1 MIKEL
6 AKKNRSYRR
15 FYENKKITEDELKE
29 LVDTGR
35 NTPSAANRQPVR
47 YKLVCDE
54 VMNEKVFECLGWAG
68 YLKDWAGPV
77 KGERPSAYIIM
88 ATDKNAKA
96 ECDEGIIGQTIL
108 LAAVEKGMGG
118 CFLGNVNRAKL
129 AGVIG
134 LSDDMKIDY
143 CIALGYPKEEVV
155 LEDIP
160 DGGDIKY
167 YRDANQVHHVP
178 KIKLCQRKDPA
189 CGAACSASFHS
200 SRISFAV
207 GENLS
212 RSAPA
217 TDTWRCC
224 TRSPGTCAARSPAAG
239 IRCRGS
245 DSIPPGGRRPVR
257 VRRSHTPH
265 RRRPARTAPAP
276 SSRQGPPCRRTPD
289 NGRECSRRQTCH
301 RRSGRTASP
310 PQ

>member
-143 CIALGYPKEEVV
+143 CIALGYP
-155 LEDIP
+155 
-160 DGGDIKY
+160 
-167 YRDANQVHHVP
+167 
-178 KIKLCQRKDPA
+178 
-189 CGAACSASFHS
+189 
-200 SRISFAV
+200 
-207 GENLS
+207 
-212 RSAPA
+212 
-217 TDTWRCC
+217 
-224 TRSPGTCAARSPAAG
+224 
-239 IRCRGS
+239 
-245 DSIPPGGRRPVR
+245 
-257 VRRSHTPH
+257 
-265 RRRPARTAPAP
+265 
-276 SSRQGPPCRRTPD
+276 
-289 NGRECSRRQTCH
+289 
-301 RRSGRTASP
+301 
-310 PQ
+310 

>member
-1 MIKEL
+1 MVKEL

-54 VMNEKVFECLGWAG
+54 VMNEKVFECLGW
-68 YLKDWAGPV
+68 
-77 KGERPSAYIIM
+77 ERPSAYIIM

-178 KIKLCQRKDPA
+178 KIKLDDL
-189 CGAACSASFHS
+189 
-200 SRISFAV
+200 I
-207 GENLS
+207 L
-212 RSAPA
+212 
-217 TDTWRCC
+217 
-224 TRSPGTCAARSPAAG
+224 
-239 IRCRGS
+239 
-245 DSIPPGGRRPVR
+245 
-257 VRRSHTPH
+257 
-265 RRRPARTAPAP
+265 
-276 SSRQGPPCRRTPD
+276 
-289 NGRECSRRQTCH
+289 
-301 RRSGRTASP
+301 
-310 PQ
+310 

>member
-96 ECDEGIIGQTIL
+96 ECDEGSIGQTIL

-160 DGGDIKY
+160 AGGDIKY

-178 KIKLCQRKDPA
+178 KIKLDDL
-189 CGAACSASFHS
+189 
-200 SRISFAV
+200 I
-207 GENLS
+207 L
-212 RSAPA
+212 
-217 TDTWRCC
+217 
-224 TRSPGTCAARSPAAG
+224 
-239 IRCRGS
+239 
-245 DSIPPGGRRPVR
+245 
-257 VRRSHTPH
+257 
-265 RRRPARTAPAP
+265 
-276 SSRQGPPCRRTPD
+276 
-289 NGRECSRRQTCH
+289 
-301 RRSGRTASP
+301 
-310 PQ
+310 

>member
-68 YLKDWAGPV
+68 YLKEWAGPV

-96 ECDEGIIGQTIL
+96 ECDE
-108 LAAVEKGMGG
+108 VMGG

-160 DGGDIKY
+160 AGGDIKY

-178 KIKLCQRKDPA
+178 KIKLDDL
-189 CGAACSASFHS
+189 
-200 SRISFAV
+200 I
-207 GENLS
+207 L
-212 RSAPA
+212 
-217 TDTWRCC
+217 
-224 TRSPGTCAARSPAAG
+224 
-239 IRCRGS
+239 
-245 DSIPPGGRRPVR
+245 
-257 VRRSHTPH
+257 
-265 RRRPARTAPAP
+265 
-276 SSRQGPPCRRTPD
+276 
-289 NGRECSRRQTCH
+289 
-301 RRSGRTASP
+301 
-310 PQ
+310 